1 VLQLKAHRC
10 ELDVPFS
17 LRRENG
23 KAFVSGTLTVN
34 RLDYGIGTGE
44 WADTRWLA
52 GEVKVDF
59 RAALSGR

>member
-1 VLQLKAHRC
+1 MRR
-10 ELDVPFS
+10 

-23 KAFVSGTLTVN
+23 KAFVSGTLTIN

-44 WADTRWLA
+44 WADTRWLG

-59 RAALSGR
+59 RATLSGR